1 MPKFYG
7 CTITSTAKLWIS
19 CAQLQTHTHVLKN
32 MCLTFFE
39 KTLKTN
45 VHFKDPLKT
54 YQMYKEVLWGTLNTF
69 LAALNEFVKMY
80 PQKYA

>member
-1 MPKFYG
+1 
-7 CTITSTAKLWIS
+7 
-19 CAQLQTHTHVLKN
+19 
-32 MCLTFFE
+32 MCLTFLE